1 MKKLA
6 GLALSTLM
14 SVSALSMI
22 SGAAVA
28 ADLPVAEPA
37 MEVVPAWDV
46 AFGVAGV
53 TDYRFRGITNSNK
66 GAAVQGYAELQTE
79 WFYVGSWASSVS
91 FPERYGLTDPAAE
104 IDLYGGFRHTWDA
117 FTLDVGA
124 LYYYYPKESNT
135 TPAGDPLRQ
144 TDYVEFKAIPSFA
157 FGNYGSVALNVWYSR
172 DYANTSA
179 DELYVSLAPKIN
191 IPVSA
196 FPDIAF
202 YVSGELGKQWYYNQ
216 KRGTLYNDYWTYNV
230 GGGLTY
236 KAMTLDVRYSDTN
249 LSRSECVQ
257 NTGVAKWCGD
267 TVVGKIAFDTSF
279 NKIK

>member
-14 SVSALSMI
+14 SVSAVSMI
-22 SGAAVA
+22 SGAAIA

-53 TDYRFRGITNSNK
+53 TDYRYRGITNSAK
-66 GAAVQGYAELQTE
+66 GAAVQGYAELQTD
-79 WFYVGSWASSVS
+79 WFYIGSWGSSVS
-91 FPERYGLTDPAAE
+91 FPTRLGLSDPAAE
-104 IDLYGGFRHTWDA
+104 VDLYGGFRHTWDA

-124 LYYYYPKESNT
+124 LYYYYPKETGFN
-135 TPAGDPLRQ
+135 
-144 TDYVEFKAIPSFA
+144 TDYWEFKALPSYA
-157 FGNYGSVALNVWYSR
+157 FGDFGSITFNAWYSR
-172 DYANTSA
+172 DYANTGQ
-179 DELYVSLAPKIN
+179 DEIYLSLAPKVN

-202 YVSGELGKQWYYNQ
+202 YVSGEIGKQWYYNA
-216 KRGTLYNDYWTYNV
+216 KNGARPANDYWTYNV
-230 GGGLTY
+230 GGGMTY
-236 KAMTLDVRYSDTN
+236 KAMTLDVRYSDTD
-249 LSRSECVQ
+249 LSKNECDF
-257 NTGVAKWCGD
+257 NTGVRNWCGSA
-267 TVVGKIAFDTSF
+267 VVGKIAFDTSF

>member
-1 MKKLA
+1 MTKLA
-6 GLALSTLM
+6 GFALKTLLG
-14 SVSALSMI
+14 VAAGTMI
-22 SGAAVA
+22 AGAASA
-28 ADLPVAEPA
+28 ADLAAPEPVVEAS
-37 MEVVPAWDV
+37 VTPAWDV

-53 TDYRFRGITNSNK
+53 TDYRFRGITNSK
-66 GAAVQGYAELQTE
+66 KKPAIQGYAEFQTD

-91 FPERYGLTDPAAE
+91 FPQSYGLSDPAAE

-124 LYYYYPKESNT
+124 LYYYYPGESNF
-135 TPAGDPLRQ
+135 Q
-144 TDYVEFKAIPSFA
+144 TDYWEFKALPSYS
-157 FGNYGSVALNVWYSR
+157 FGDWGSITANFWYSR
-172 DYANTSA
+172 DYGNTGQ
-179 DELYVSLAPKIN
+179 DEIYISLAPKVN

-202 YVSGELGKQWYYNQ
+202 YVSGELGKQWYYNA
-216 KRGTLYNDYWTYNV
+216 KGGGRPANDYWTYNV

-249 LSRSECVQ
+249 LSKSECAF
-257 NTGVAKWCGD
+257 NTAARNWCGS

>member
-6 GLALSTLM
+6 GLALSTLI
-14 SVSALSMI
+14 SVSAASMI
-22 SGAAVA
+22 TASAYA

-37 MEVVPAWDV
+37 MEVTPAWDV

-66 GAAVQGYAELQTE
+66 GAAVQGYAEFQTDY
-79 WFYVGSWASSVS
+79 FYFGSWASSVS
-91 FPERYGLTDPAAE
+91 FPQSLGLSDPAAE

-124 LYYYYPKESNT
+124 LYYYYPKESFVN
-135 TPAGDPLRQ
+135 

-157 FGNYGSVALNVWYSR
+157 FGDYGSIALNVWYSR
-172 DYANTSA
+172 DYVNVGT
-179 DELYVSLAPKIN
+179 DELYVSLAPKVN

-202 YVSGELGKQWYYNQ
+202 YVSGELGKQWYYNA
-216 KRGTLYNDYWTYNV
+216 KSALTNYNDYWTYNV

-249 LSRSECVQ
+249 LSKSECAF
-257 NTGVAKWCGD
+257 NTASRSWCGS

>member
-6 GLALSTLM
+6 GLALSTLL
-14 SVSALSMI
+14 SVSAVSMI

-53 TDYRFRGITNSNK
+53 TDYRFRGITNSKK
-66 GAAVQGYAELQTE
+66 GAAVQGYAEFQTDY
-79 WFYVGSWASSVS
+79 FYFGSWASSVD
-91 FPERYGLTDPAAE
+91 FPTTRGLSDPAAE

-124 LYYYYPKESNT
+124 LYYYYPKESGFN
-135 TPAGDPLRQ
+135 
-144 TDYVEFKAIPSFA
+144 TDYLEFKAIPSFA
-157 FGNYGSVALNVWYSR
+157 FGNFGSIALNVWYSR
-172 DYANTSA
+172 DYVNSGT

-191 IPVSA
+191 IPLSTI
-196 FPDIAF
+196 PDVAF
-202 YVSGELGKQWYYNQ
+202 YVSGEVGKQWYYNS
-216 KRGTLYNDYWTYNV
+216 KSALTNYKDYWTWNV
-230 GGGLTY
+230 GGGATY

-249 LSRSECVQ
+249 LTRDECTF
-257 NTGVAKWCGD
+257 NTAYKSWCGSA
-267 TVVGKIAFDTSF
+267 VVGKIAFDTSF